1 MQHIL
6 TLTAAPPVM
15 LLPLAS
21 AAETRSQL
29 RLVVAAALEA
39 AIVAA
44 IVAAAA
50 FPPQADTVEVVPD
63 AR

>member
-1 MQHIL
+1 MHVQHIL

-44 IVAAAA
+44 AA